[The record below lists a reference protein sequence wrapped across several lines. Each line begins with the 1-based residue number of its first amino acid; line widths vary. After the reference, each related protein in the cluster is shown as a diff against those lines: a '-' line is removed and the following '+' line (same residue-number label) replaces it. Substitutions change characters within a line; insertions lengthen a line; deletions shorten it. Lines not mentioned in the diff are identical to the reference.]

1 MSHEVASRNTS
12 RGTVSLP
19 GRVHGRTSVVP
30 ARRRRFRPQ
39 GYTWVLPALALS
51 VGLIYYCIGYTGYIS
66 TLDWNGTAPDP
77 TSVGLANYAKLFADP
92 VFWMA
97 IQHTLL
103 FFVVTFAVQ
112 TVLGIVFAAMLHS
125 RPFAGTLYKV
135 VLFVP
140 VVLAPAIMAPVFRQI
155 FANNGQFNWILEH
168 VGLGSLAQPWLAQPS
183 TALWVIMVISIW
195 QWTGMTMILYYA
207 AMSQIEPEVLEAAEM
222 DGAGNIRKLV
232 SIIWPSVRGTTIA
245 LATLSAIGS
254 LKTFDIPYLVTTGG
268 PNFATEFLGTMIY
281 RISIPLGQVGYGAA
295 ISVMLVIIAL
305 VLGIVLNVRKRER
318 GVSR

>member
-1 MSHEVASRNTS
+1 
-12 RGTVSLP
+12 
-19 GRVHGRTSVVP
+19 
-30 ARRRRFRPQ
+30 
-39 GYTWVLPALALS
+39 
-51 VGLIYYCIGYTGYIS
+51 
-66 TLDWNGTAPDP
+66 
-77 TSVGLANYAKLFADP
+77 
-92 VFWMA
+92 MA

>member
-1 MSHEVASRNTS
+1 MSHDVASRN
-12 RGTVSLP
+12 P
-19 GRVHGRTSVVP
+19 GRRATSLTGGARGRISVAP

-39 GYTWVLPALALS
+39 GFTWVLPALVLS

-103 FFVVTFAVQ
+103 FFVVTFVIQ

-125 RPFAGTLYKV
+125 RPWAGTLYKV

-155 FANNGQFNWILEH
+155 FANGGQFNWILEH
-168 VGLGSLAQPWLAQPS
+168 VGLGALAQPWLAQPS
-183 TALWVIMVISIW
+183 TALWVIMTISIW

-295 ISVMLVIIAL
+295 ISVMLVVIAL
-305 VLGIVLNVRKRER
+305 VLGIVLNVRGREK
-318 GVSR
+318 GASR